1 LSELDL
7 GFMGEVAN
15 TPRGKSVLLCIQCG
29 RCSSSC
35 PVARLTKEHNPRR
48 LMEMVILGLRSE
60 VLPEKLP
67 WYCLSCFTC
76 LDRCPQGGDVGEVMF
91 ALRNLAVKEGNAP
104 SGVVA
109 QAKALFETGRVLN
122 PIRTAIEKRE
132 SLGLGK
138 LDNSGVDDVQKI
150 LKKTGLS
157 KIVGA
162 KEEVKK

>member
-15 TPRGKSVLLCIQCG
+15 TPRGKGILLCIQCG

-48 LMEMVILGLRSE
+48 LMEMVILGLRIE

-91 ALRNLAVKEGNAP
+91 ALRNLAVKEGNVP

-138 LDNSGVDDVQKI
+138 LDNAGVDEVQKI
-150 LKKTGLS
+150 LKKTAIGKMVS
-157 KIVGA
+157 S
-162 KEEVKK
+162 KEEAKK

>member
-1 LSELDL
+1 MSELDL

-15 TPRGKSVLLCIQCG
+15 TPRGKGILLCIQCG

-91 ALRNLAVKEGNAP
+91 AIRNLAVKKGNVP

-122 PIRTAIEKRE
+122 PIRTTIEKRE

-138 LDNSGVDDVQKI
+138 LDNAGVDEVQKI

-157 KIVGA
+157 KMVGS